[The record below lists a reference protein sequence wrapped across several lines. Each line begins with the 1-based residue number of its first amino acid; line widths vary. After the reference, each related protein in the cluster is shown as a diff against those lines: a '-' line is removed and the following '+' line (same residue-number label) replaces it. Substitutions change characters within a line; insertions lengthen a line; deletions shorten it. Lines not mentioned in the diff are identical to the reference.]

1 MEWAGRINFHST
13 VTSFQY
19 SSPESFSPEEEPPSS
34 SEKRDVKRVL
44 DRIVFQCRKRTAQ
57 KNPHFWFLRVR
68 TVDSSANNFRK
79 KKLNKSEELVVSP
92 FGCFV
97 FSVLETSGE
106 TSSRVTVAE
115 VDEESRPRRGS
126 GVQQRFGGGHQVST
140 ILTRHAA
147 RQPANDNVKLPNDVI
162 KIN

>member
-19 SSPESFSPEEEPPSS
+19 SSPESFSPEEEPPSM

-79 KKLNKSEELVVSP
+79 KKVKQKRGAGRFPLRVFRI
-92 FGCFV
+92 FG
-97 FSVLETSGE
+97 
-106 TSSRVTVAE
+106 
-115 VDEESRPRRGS
+115 
-126 GVQQRFGGGHQVST
+126 FG
-140 ILTRHAA
+140 
-147 RQPANDNVKLPNDVI
+147 NFW
-162 KIN
+162 